1 MEQLRKIEI
10 PDVPFNITF
19 SCKEN
24 SIKLTLNNS
33 EDILKI
39 GLLFSEILNENG
51 IYHIVEKINKNETL
65 HNERQ

>member
-1 MEQLRKIEI
+1 MEQLGKIQTPE
-10 PDVPFNITF
+10 VPFNITF

-24 SIKLTLNNS
+24 SIKLTLNNP

-51 IYHIVEKINKNETL
+51 INHIVEKINNNETL
-65 HNERQ
+65 HN

>member
-1 MEQLRKIEI
+1 MEQSDKIQKPE
-10 PDVPFNITF
+10 VPFNITF

-24 SIKLTLNNS
+24 SIKLTLNNP

-51 IYHIVEKINKNETL
+51 INHIVEKINNNETL
-65 HNERQ
+65 HN